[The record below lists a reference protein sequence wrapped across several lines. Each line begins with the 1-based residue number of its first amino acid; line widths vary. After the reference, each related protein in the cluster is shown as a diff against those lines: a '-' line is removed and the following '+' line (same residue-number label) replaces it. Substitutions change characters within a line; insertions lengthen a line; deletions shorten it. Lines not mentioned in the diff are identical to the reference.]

1 MHKMSSGATGSIA
14 KVEIFA
20 DLEAMSSAAA
30 RLLARACAESK
41 ASEREFTVALS
52 GGSTPRNLYLL
63 LGSGDYMQAIDWQ
76 RVHIFWVDER
86 CVPPDHEQSNFK
98 LASDTFLSRVAIA
111 PENVHRI
118 KGEEPAEQAAS
129 NYEDALRKFFGA
141 SVMPAFDLI
150 LLGMGEDGHTASLF
164 PGSPALAEQERLAVA
179 AVPKQP
185 PKVDRVTLTLPVLNN
200 ARQIIFLVAG
210 SAKARILQEILTGAE
225 TKRNYPAGLVENT
238 NGELTWFID
247 KAAAAFLP
255 SSLW

>member
-1 MHKMSSGATGSIA
+1 MHKMSSGATGSLA

-20 DLEAMSSAAA
+20 DLEAMSRAAA
-30 RLLARACAESK
+30 RLFARACAESK
-41 ASEREFTVALS
+41 SSKREFTVALS
-52 GGSTPRNLYLL
+52 GGSTPRSLYLL
-63 LGSGDYMQAIDWQ
+63 LGSGYYMRALDWR
-76 RVHIFWVDER
+76 RVHIFWADER

-98 LASDTFLSRVAIA
+98 LASDTFLSRVAIP

-129 NYEDALRKFFGA
+129 RYEDALRTFFGA

-164 PGSPALAEQERLAVA
+164 PGSPALAEKKRVAVA
-179 AVPKQP
+179 AVAKQP
-185 PKVDRVTLTLPVLNN
+185 PQVNRVTLTLPILNN
-200 ARQIIFLVAG
+200 GHRIVFLVSG
-210 SAKARILQEILTGAE
+210 SAKARILQEILTGTE
-225 TKRNYPAGLVENT
+225 TKRNYPAGLVESA

-255 SSLW
+255 SSLS